1 MSKRSEYLFSAISL
15 WLTAIFSF
23 ASSAAVSAGAP
34 HREYSGDKG
43 ADHRAKLTSEYGT
56 CASRNRSP
64 INVTKFVDA
73 PLKPVVFKYFSSGA
87 EILNNGRI
95 TQANISVGNTVEID
109 GVKFELKQFHVHAP
123 GEKQINGKSFPLEVH
138 LVHAD
143 RNDNLAIVVVMVA
156 EGEANKLLAQ
166 VWENMPQKQGDKTFL
181 RSRILPVDLLPTNRD
196 YYHFSGSL
204 TTPPCSEGG
213 RWIVMKESITASK
226 AQIDAFVDVMHQA
239 NNRPI
244 QPVKARLVLE

>member
-15 WLTAIFSF
+15 WLTATSSF
-23 ASSAAVSAGAP
+23 ASSAVVCASAP

-43 ADHRAKLTSEYGT
+43 PAHRAKL
-56 CASRNRSP
+56 
-64 INVTKFVDA
+64 
-73 PLKPVVFKYFSSGA
+73 
-87 EILNNGRI
+87 
-95 TQANISVGNTVEID
+95 
-109 GVKFELKQFHVHAP
+109 
-123 GEKQINGKSFPLEVH
+123 
-138 LVHAD
+138 
-143 RNDNLAIVVVMVA
+143 IVVVMVT

-181 RSRILPVDLLPTNRD
+181 RSRILPVDD
-196 YYHFSGSL
+196 YYRFSGSL
-204 TTPPCSEGG
+204 TTPPCSEGA

-226 AQIDAFVDVMHQA
+226 AQIDAFVHVMPHA

>member
-1 MSKRSEYLFSAISL
+1 MSKRSEYLFSVISL
-15 WLTAIFSF
+15 WLTAILSF
-23 ASSAAVSAGAP
+23 ASSAVASAGAP
-34 HREYSGDKG
+34 PREYSGDRG
-43 ADHRAKLTSEYGT
+43 PAQRAKLTSEYGA
-56 CASRNRSP
+56 CASQNRSP

-73 PLKPVVFKYFSSGA
+73 PLKPAAFRYFSSGA

-109 GVKFELKQFHVHAP
+109 RVKFELKQFHVHAP

-181 RSRILPVDLLPTNRD
+181 RSRILPMDILPNNRD
-196 YYHFSGSL
+196 YYLLSGSS
-204 TTPPCSEGG
+204 TPPSCSEGG
-213 RWIVMKESITASK
+213 RWLMMKESITASK
-226 AQIDAFVDVMHQA
+226 AQIDAFTHVMD
-239 NNRPI
+239 R
-244 QPVKARLVLE
+244 

>member
-1 MSKRSEYLFSAISL
+1 
-15 WLTAIFSF
+15 
-23 ASSAAVSAGAP
+23 
-34 HREYSGDKG
+34 
-43 ADHRAKLTSEYGT
+43 
-56 CASRNRSP
+56 
-64 INVTKFVDA
+64 VDA
-73 PLKPVVFKYFSSGA
+73 PLKPVAFRCFSSGA

-109 GVKFELKQFHVHAP
+109 GVKFGLKQFHVHAP

-213 RWIVMKESITASK
+213 AG
-226 AQIDAFVDVMHQA
+226 
-239 NNRPI
+239 
-244 QPVKARLVLE
+244 L